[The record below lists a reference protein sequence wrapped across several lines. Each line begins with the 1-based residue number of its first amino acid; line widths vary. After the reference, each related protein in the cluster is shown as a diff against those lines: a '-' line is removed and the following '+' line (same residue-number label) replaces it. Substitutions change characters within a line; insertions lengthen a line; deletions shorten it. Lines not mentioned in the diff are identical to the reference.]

1 MSHEDNPRTVKQHGS
16 QRKRS
21 MTYCPKRMGQTDNL
35 PSARP
40 YTASADPQRDR
51 QPWASQRAS
60 SGQTRGPKPLG
71 FLGKRRGSTHSP
83 CTTPPP
89 RALLAAGHT
98 RPCQA
103 HRGGPEDTI
112 CEHTARGLL
121 RTRVSACRMARSRLR
136 SQPPHLTRR
145 GLVTSI
151 SARSSEPRLPLGMQ
165 LGPGSVQTPPNS
177 TPSAHTHQAPPEDQ
191 PGSGPCV

>member
-1 MSHEDNPRTVKQHGS
+1 
-16 QRKRS
+16 
-21 MTYCPKRMGQTDNL
+21 MTYCPKRTGQTDNL

-89 RALLAAGHT
+89 VPFWPQGTHGHA
-98 RPCQA
+98 R
-103 HRGGPEDTI
+103 
-112 CEHTARGLL
+112 HTEEAQ
-121 RTRVSACRMARSRLR
+121 RTLSVS
-136 SQPPHLTRR
+136 T
-145 GLVTSI
+145 
-151 SARSSEPRLPLGMQ
+151 Q
-165 LGPGSVQTPPNS
+165 LEGC
-177 TPSAHTHQAPPEDQ
+177 
-191 PGSGPCV
+191 SGHM